1 VRRVHALYSPPR
13 GPRRRGGKRAALVP
27 FAPPPPS
34 LAAGLPLRPSIGAGG
49 SGGAALCASA
59 RVSVEKARLSAAHF
73 CMAAA
78 CTFWPCLAVSARA
91 SARRVSAPLYC
102 GSARAAAGKR
112 APRDP
117 VGHGAVPG
125 GSALRARRGSRQ
137 LRVQA
142 ATCFR
147 SKGGRSA
154 PAAPLADAAGAPA
167 GDFCGR
173 QDPASPCRPR
183 RKVSVDAALA
193 RLLLTTRVRPCS
205 AQVSRGRLQA
215 APQCSHARPVQ
226 AMQEHVLQGALL
238 PLCVLRARAVRVAA
252 RLTARATAA
261 DHTCMRL
268 SGGLSRSASAPQL
281 AKGAPK
287 TLPGVLVSATA
298 APKVKAE
305 PAGPQAPQKVC
316 LLGVKAPHWL

>member
-1 VRRVHALYSPPR
+1 MSIRSVPPERAPGRRRPQARCACALRAAAAKPR
-13 GPRRRGGKRAALVP
+13 GRPSPSPLHRRRGLRRRCAVRQRSFERRKGAP
-27 FAPPPPS
+27 F
-34 LAAGLPLRPSIGAGG
+34 
-49 SGGAALCASA
+49 
-59 RVSVEKARLSAAHF
+59 AAHF

-91 SARRVSAPLYC
+91 SARHVSAPLYC

-147 SKGGRSA
+147 SKRGRSA

-173 QDPASPCRPR
+173 QDPASLCRPR
-183 RKVSVDAALA
+183 RKVSVAAALA
-193 RLLLTTRVRPCS
+193 RSLLTARMRPCS

-281 AKGAPK
+281 TKGAPK